1 MKFCYFF
8 VLFLNISFAIAY
20 GLTPIIPVVYWMTC
34 LGISYLVN
42 IISMIVLGDSIVRI
56 RKLMGT
62 NLQVVQYDDK
72 AMIYHVLSLSLMMI
86 TVLFLLIA
94 LFVFGAVDYKT
105 DFAENFLILSFF
117 CEFTYFV
124 SMIFLAKIFNTIID
138 RANKVNESNQDGKL
152 ISPRHSVNLN
162 SP

>member
-1 MKFCYFF
+1 
-8 VLFLNISFAIAY
+8 LNISFAIAY
-20 GLTPIIPVVYWMTC
+20 GLTPITPVVYWMTC

-94 LFVFGAVDYKT
+94 LFVFGAVDY
-105 DFAENFLILSFF
+105 
-117 CEFTYFV
+117 
-124 SMIFLAKIFNTIID
+124 
-138 RANKVNESNQDGKL
+138 
-152 ISPRHSVNLN
+152 
-162 SP
+162 